1 MIRLGTLAD
10 LAAARDVFKNASLN
24 NEGDREILLAH
35 PDYLI
40 LGPAGLAEGRTYV
53 AELDGQVVGIAT
65 WTETAEV
72 VELEDLFVDP
82 AHMRHGIATDLIQ
95 HLVGVLKE
103 RGVEQLEVTG
113 NPHALG
119 FYHAAGF
126 TDCGVAE
133 TDFYD
138 APRLILEIG

>member
-1 MIRLGTLAD
+1 M
-10 LAAARDVFKNASLN
+10 
-24 NEGDREILLAH
+24 
-35 PDYLI
+35 
-40 LGPAGLAEGRTYV
+40 
-53 AELDGQVVGIAT
+53 GIAT
-65 WTETAEV
+65 WAAAAPGCRRPGTADRGQPSRK
-72 VELEDLFVDP
+72 ELEDLFVDP
-82 AHMRHGIATDLIQ
+82 AHMRRGIATDLIQ

-138 APRLILEIG
+138 APRLVLKLG